1 MRYTVQPT
9 RSDQVRPGDTILR
22 HQTNPATDRFAL
34 CEVTAVRP
42 APLSQQD
49 KGKDLQIWFV
59 PPVGAQRTESNSTVA
74 YVHNDTEVLVVL
86 TRRGWPF
93 GGRRRS

>member
-1 MRYTVQPT
+1 MKYTVQPT

-22 HQTNPATDRFAL
+22 HQTNPAREQFVL
-34 CEVTAVRP
+34 CPVVDVRP

-49 KGKDLQIWFV
+49 KGKHLQIWFV
-59 PPVGAQRTESNSTVA
+59 HPAEARRGEPNSTVA
-74 YVHNDTEVLVVL
+74 YVHNDTEVLVVS
-86 TRRGWPF
+86 TRRRPF

>member
-1 MRYTVQPT
+1 MKYTVQPT

-22 HQTNPATDRFAL
+22 HQTNPVTDRFAL

-59 PPVGAQRTESNSTVA
+59 PPAQAQRTDPNSTVA
-74 YVHNDTEVLVVL
+74 YVYNDTEVLVVS
-86 TRRGWPF
+86 TRRGRPF